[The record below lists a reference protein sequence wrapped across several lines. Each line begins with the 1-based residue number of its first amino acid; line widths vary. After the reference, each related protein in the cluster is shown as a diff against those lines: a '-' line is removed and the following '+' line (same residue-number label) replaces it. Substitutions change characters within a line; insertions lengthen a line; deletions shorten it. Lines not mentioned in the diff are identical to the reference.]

1 MVWVTSQALFPPA
14 LASSVSVAAPPEDEL
29 DAGEVGVP
37 LPDPMALGA
46 AFAAPRDLA
55 GTRLVAMLV
64 AGVVE
69 EKVPCASDARAETL
83 HENPDS
89 ILNCFEDDHA
99 MAPDWWQAEHP
110 CWNGCFGQ
118 WAP

>member
-1 MVWVTSQALFPPA
+1 MFWVTSQALFPPA
-14 LASSVSVAAPPEDEL
+14 WASSVSVAAPPEDEL
-29 DAGEVGVP
+29 AAGEVGVP

-46 AFAAPRDLA
+46 AFAAPRVLA
-55 GTRLVAMLV
+55 GTRLGAMLV